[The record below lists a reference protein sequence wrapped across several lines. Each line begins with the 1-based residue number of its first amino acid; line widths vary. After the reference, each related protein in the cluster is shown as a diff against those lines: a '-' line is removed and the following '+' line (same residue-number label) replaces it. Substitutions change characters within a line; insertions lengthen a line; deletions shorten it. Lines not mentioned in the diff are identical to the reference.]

1 MHGRNL
7 HKKWASNMP
16 TNRLLLFF
24 FGPTFLF
31 NFFLNSE
38 LKKKR
43 NSEKDFK
50 KIKEKMSDWIL
61 VLIKKLLAENFK
73 AARVDPYN

>member
-1 MHGRNL
+1 MGAIYIRSGL
-7 HKKWASNMP
+7 LIC
-16 TNRLLLFF
+16 RLIGYYFFFLVLLFF
-24 FGPTFLF
+24 LIFS
-31 NFFLNSE
+31 FLNSE
-38 LKKKR
+38 LKKR
-43 NSEKDFK
+43 NSKKDFK